1 MLLNI
6 GNAMH
11 LSPDRFNQALLGLF
25 RPGLTLASYPARCSS
40 FARRLISCDLTAFA
54 GFTPSTGEL
63 TVEFDG
69 RTPGMMKCVEG
80 FVQCMS
86 KYPFTDFD
94 PRSTNWKPFVR
105 AEFVTARQFREM
117 DVYRDGLR
125 HAGISDHSAI
135 PIRTSEGKIL
145 YLGVERCDG
154 GLFREDDVEIL
165 NLMQPHLENARA
177 LALVR
182 EAVSPDAMEPDDF
195 SGTGLTPRESEVLY
209 WIVQGKTNAEISGV
223 LGLKVSTVK
232 SYVFEVFNKL
242 GVSNRHAAI
251 LRGLELAQQQ
261 QLEAGSPASGFTRV
275 SAKAPKSRAG
285 GVAGN
290 RKSTK

>member
-1 MLLNI
+1 MNLASKKWNKAVLE
-6 GNAMH
+6 
-11 LSPDRFNQALLGLF
+11 LF
-25 RPGLTLASYPARCSS
+25 APGLTVASYPLRCSR
-40 FARRLISCDLTAFA
+40 FAHRLIGCDLTAFA

-80 FVQCMS
+80 FVNYIS

-94 PRSTNWKPFVR
+94 PRSTGWKPFVR
-105 AEFVTARQFREM
+105 EEFVTYRQFREM
-117 DVYRDGLR
+117 DIYRDGLR

-154 GLFREDDVEIL
+154 GVFREDEVEML
-165 NLMQPHLENARA
+165 KLMQPHLENARA

-182 EAVSPDAMEPDDF
+182 EAVSPDAVEPEDF
-195 SGTGLTPRESEVLY
+195 KGAGLTPRESEVLY
-209 WIVQGKTNAEISGV
+209 WIAQGKTNAEISLV

-232 SYVFEVFNKL
+232 SYVFELFNKL

-261 QLEAGSPASGFTRV
+261 QLEGGSPASGFTRV
-275 SAKAPKSRAG
+275 TATAPGRRKAGTLPKE
-285 GVAGN
+285 N
-290 RKSTK
+290 PQP

>member
-1 MLLNI
+1 MKVQTKDLNRAMLE
-6 GNAMH
+6 
-11 LSPDRFNQALLGLF
+11 LF
-25 RPGLTLASYPARCSS
+25 EPGLTLASFPVRCSR
-40 FARRLISCDLTAFA
+40 FAHRLIGCDLTAFA
-54 GFTPSTGEL
+54 GYTPSTGEL

-80 FVQCMS
+80 FVRYMS
-86 KYPFTDFD
+86 KYPFTDFN

-105 AEFVTARQFREM
+105 EEFVTLRQFRET

-145 YLGVERCDG
+145 YLGIERCEG
-154 GLFREDDVEIL
+154 GTFREAEVEIL
-165 NLMQPHLENARA
+165 GLMQPHLENARA
-177 LALVR
+177 LALAR
-182 EAVSPDAMEPDDF
+182 EAVSADAVEPEDF
-195 SGTGLTPRESEVLY
+195 REAGLTPRETEVLY
-209 WIVQGKTNAEISGV
+209 WIVQGKSNVEISGV

-251 LRGLELAQQQ
+251 LRGLELAQQH
-261 QLEAGSPASGFTRV
+261 QLAGGSPARGFTRV
-275 SAKAPKSRAG
+275 TAMAPGRAPREAVKYG
-285 GVAGN
+285 HPQP
-290 RKSTK
+290 